1 MAAFHAA
8 QAIVHDREGKVPRTH
23 SGLQQRFA
31 LAAMS
36 EPRLGEEMGRFL
48 VRAYDYKDI
57 SDYRTDR
64 TVSADEAEAVVSK
77 AAEFIDR
84 VAALVVS

>member
-1 MAAFHAA
+1 MTAVADDLLRTARTSIDQARVILGAGVPSVAAREADMAAF
-8 QAIVHDREGKVPRTH
+8 
-23 SGLQQRFA
+23 
-31 LAAMS
+31 
-36 EPRLGEEMGRFL
+36 
-48 VRAYDYKDI
+48 KDI